1 MLTDSL
7 ISRMVNGGKTDFDEF
22 LQVIQVEG
30 AHVPMESAPVCMPV
44 CVLVCDIKGVLSIPT
59 YSYAYLL
66 SIHTFPH
73 VYLYMKQ
80 SYANLYI

>member
-1 MLTDSL
+1 
-7 ISRMVNGGKTDFDEF
+7 MVNGGKTDFDEF

-44 CVLVCDIKGVLSIPT
+44 CVLVCDIKKCFEYTYILICLS
-59 YSYAYLL
+59 YLSSL
-66 SIHTFPH
+66 HTFPH
-73 VYLYMKQ
+73 AYLYMKQ